1 MSSKLKI
8 SKLKSYH
15 IILLGCLLGAFLVLN
30 SNSVNEEKLK
40 IQKNIEDQAFFN
52 RIISKRKLAENGY
65 SSETEEVCSL
75 ASEELQEYYN
85 TSDLSKI
92 DLDNGAIKC
101 EDKDKDYMKAL
112 INIVKS
118 LIEGDDEDDNEG
130 GNPINDVS
138 GYPEGGLRNLLDS
151 ETTENIKTYG
161 SRIFPLLVFAVL
173 SLLCIIGWVICCFC
187 TCCKCC
193 CCCCCKKPECKIPCF
208 IFTYIFYACA
218 MAVCLYGVTQTNK
231 IFTGLSNTECSFLK
245 FFEQILKGETK
256 EERPKWIGI
265 EGVSNILTN
274 LHNEITEMSD
284 AHLEQELD
292 IYMEE
297 ITEQRDNF
305 LPRLKTVHNQFYED
319 EEAKFPKE
327 GYYIEYQSSDNKY
340 IENNGQKIKLEGKYV
355 LDLVPL
361 FGKYDEE
368 HNNFTGLNALWNLEI
383 SEIDQRAGGAMEEA
397 RDSFVSMLGDNL
409 GKIEEGLST
418 GSEKLNKLRRPF
430 DNVYNKISGA
440 LYDASKYSN
449 DYGDLGVKIVFGTV
463 AGMNAILAA
472 LLILICCCSGKSCAD
487 CCCCRCLCKLAT
499 HLIWN
504 ILALFMIVAFLVGS
518 LLSIVGRVGGDV
530 MSLVSFIMS
539 EENFND
545 NNPIL
550 LNKLGSG
557 KDVLRECVVEEG
569 NLSKVFKLDEITKDF
584 DVINEV
590 REEIQDYKAT
600 FVDLAQSY
608 PAYYFLKAFLTN
620 RTDFTLDTNFINEN
634 ADTAHGVSPAFTL
647 SQIMKLLNDSIGTNN
662 NEKWNPYTG
671 DKSYVCTATNPGS
684 ISSSPNGNLL
694 HPWTCQPIYRGWVS
708 SSTDEKI
715 KNYAKITSDAIDILK
730 YASNDKMPDNPDYE
744 SYYDIL
750 DNLKIEYTDYLNTF
764 VNVLGFFER
773 ITGNIVNALE
783 DGIGNSNDTFS
794 FLNGKF
800 IKTNLKI
807 VLKYLKYSLGKDIYT
822 VGLCLVIVGFSLIF
836 SISMTILLLIIIDV
850 DLEKNKKLAKNDEVP
865 DYPVNNEGRVVQ
877 FKNY

>member
-1 MSSKLKI
+1 
-8 SKLKSYH
+8 
-15 IILLGCLLGAFLVLN
+15 
-30 SNSVNEEKLK
+30 
-40 IQKNIEDQAFFN
+40 
-52 RIISKRKLAENGY
+52 
-65 SSETEEVCSL
+65 
-75 ASEELQEYYN
+75 
-85 TSDLSKI
+85 
-92 DLDNGAIKC
+92 
-101 EDKDKDYMKAL
+101 
-112 INIVKS
+112 
-118 LIEGDDEDDNEG
+118 
-130 GNPINDVS
+130 
-138 GYPEGGLRNLLDS
+138 
-151 ETTENIKTYG
+151 
-161 SRIFPLLVFAVL
+161 
-173 SLLCIIGWVICCFC
+173 
-187 TCCKCC
+187 
-193 CCCCCKKPECKIPCF
+193 
-208 IFTYIFYACA
+208 
-218 MAVCLYGVTQTNK
+218 
-231 IFTGLSNTECSFLK
+231 
-245 FFEQILKGETK
+245 
-256 EERPKWIGI
+256 
-265 EGVSNILTN
+265 
-274 LHNEITEMSD
+274 
-284 AHLEQELD
+284 
-292 IYMEE
+292 
-297 ITEQRDNF
+297 
-305 LPRLKTVHNQFYED
+305 
-319 EEAKFPKE
+319 
-327 GYYIEYQSSDNKY
+327 
-340 IENNGQKIKLEGKYV
+340 
-355 LDLVPL
+355 
-361 FGKYDEE
+361 
-368 HNNFTGLNALWNLEI
+368 
-383 SEIDQRAGGAMEEA
+383 
-397 RDSFVSMLGDNL
+397 
-409 GKIEEGLST
+409 
-418 GSEKLNKLRRPF
+418 
-430 DNVYNKISGA
+430 
-440 LYDASKYSN
+440 
-449 DYGDLGVKIVFGTV
+449 
-463 AGMNAILAA
+463 
-472 LLILICCCSGKSCAD
+472 
-487 CCCCRCLCKLAT
+487 
-499 HLIWN
+499 
-504 ILALFMIVAFLVGS
+504 
-518 LLSIVGRVGGDV
+518 
-530 MSLVSFIMS
+530 
-539 EENFND
+539 
-545 NNPIL
+545 
-550 LNKLGSG
+550 
-557 KDVLRECVVEEG
+557 LRECVVEEG

-764 VNVLGFFER
+764 VKVLGFFER